1 MDTLEKDWDIF
12 LTIAQEQNITKAA
25 NKLFISQPAL
35 SYRLTQLEKNFDEP
49 LFIRTTKGV
58 ILTETGELYYQY
70 ALDSLKRKHEF
81 EEALENR
88 KHIISGPLQLGSS
101 SIFANYELP
110 SILAGFT
117 NQYPHVQLHLQT
129 GISSRIAQ
137 LFTNNDIHIGI
148 IRGHH
153 APTGEKIY
161 LNSEPICLV
170 TSKDC
175 NREALTTVPQIR
187 YTTDPSLY
195 TIMDTWWNQNF
206 DTPPNTSLYVDTMA
220 TCRRFIQKNLGW
232 SILPYTGLEYFKDD
246 IYIEPLY
253 WDNGLPIE
261 RETNLYYHVRTPQRK
276 PVQAFINYMQKYIKN
291 KKSPKNS
298 KHK

>member
-1 MDTLEKDWDIF
+1 MDSIEKDWELF

-25 NKLFISQPAL
+25 NKLFMSQPAL
-35 SYRLTQLEKNFDEP
+35 SYRLTQLEKGFDEP

-70 ALDSLKRKHEF
+70 ALDSVKRKKEF
-81 EEALENR
+81 EESLENR
-88 KHIISGPLQLGSS
+88 KTTITGTLQLGSS

-117 NQYPHVQLHLQT
+117 NHYPHIKLHLQT

-148 IRGHH
+148 MRGHH

-161 LNSEPICLV
+161 LSTEPICLV
-170 TSKDC
+170 TSKAC
-175 NREALTTVPQIR
+175 NRQTLPTVPQIR

-206 DTPPNTSLYVDTMA
+206 DTPPNTCLYVDTMA

-246 IYIEPLY
+246 INIEPLQ
-253 WDNGLPIE
+253 WDDGTPIE
-261 RETNLYYHVRTPQRK
+261 RETNLYYHLRDPQRK
-276 PVQAFINYMQKYIKN
+276 PVQAFIDYMLEYMKN
-291 KKSPKNS
+291 QP
-298 KHK
+298 HK